1 MVKLSEA
8 EEAALDFL
16 KSKGGSVL
24 VTQVPDTNER
34 DHVMGTIVAGIKVY
48 EKLERKGYVIITE
61 EEPMEDGFVF
71 TNMIELEKDPRCS
84 A

>member
-16 KSKGGSVL
+16 KQHGGSVL
-24 VTQVPDTNER
+24 TSKVPDTTTR
-34 DHVMGTIVAGIKVY
+34 DFMGQVEAGMNIYK
-48 EKLERKGYVIITE
+48 KLERKGYVIITE

-71 TNMIELEKDPRCS
+71 TNSIELERDPRCS
-84 A
+84 P